1 MRGQPLLSP
10 VIHREKMAA
19 APVMMPYFGQQ
30 ISSKSD
36 LVPDWTR
43 QEVSTGVS
51 TWSVVL
57 GRTEPGPVRSRWSV
71 FKRQVAAEWD
81 SSSAAANSG

>member
-36 LVPDWTR
+36 LVPDWAR

-51 TWSVVL
+51 TWFVVL
-57 GRTEPGPVRSRWSV
+57 GWTEPGPVRSRWSV
-71 FKRQVAAEWD
+71 FKRQIAAE
-81 SSSAAANSG
+81 

>member
-51 TWSVVL
+51 TCSCGVGPDRTRPCSV
-57 GRTEPGPVRSRWSV
+57 PVERL
-71 FKRQVAAEWD
+71 
-81 SSSAAANSG
+81 